1 MMTMFVFS
9 PYAVRSYSVTSFFKT
24 LYYLFTRHGG
34 LINIAIFGKLFA
46 GLFVLL
52 VRFEYYENA
61 SKDFQVLIYST
72 IWLIVLSVSAI
83 CCYVYLKLLWFFE
96 WKLLLEQ
103 CRRHGAMFVIQL
115 MSLMLC
121 FGGVSAYTLW
131 QMIGKVNVRVDEM
144 EFVLMWRL
152 LFYLTAFFRFV
163 QRILASKLDLVEA
176 SEVLL

>member
-1 MMTMFVFS
+1 MAAQ
-9 PYAVRSYSVTSFFKT
+9 YLKT
-24 LYYLFTRHGG
+24 RRVNLTLR
-34 LINIAIFGKLFA
+34 
-46 GLFVLL
+46 
-52 VRFEYYENA
+52 
-61 SKDFQVLIYST
+61 
-72 IWLIVLSVSAI
+72 LIVLSVSAI
-83 CCYVYLKLLWFFE
+83 CCYIYLKLLWFFE

-103 CRRHGAMFVIQL
+103 CHRHGAMFVIQL

-131 QMIGKVNVRVDEM
+131 QMIGKVNVRVEEM

-152 LFYLTAFFRFV
+152 LFYLTAVFRFV